1 MNLMTRTKPF
11 WRILLSLTA
20 AVLLAPLLIVSPA
33 GAQSGHSAES
43 HQDFRVSDGEP
54 SLVTSQGVWARDY
67 ASEMLE
73 RYPKI
78 QNNPYAVLVR
88 FSPSAT
94 SGQITNLLD
103 ELNAGIVEYFNT
115 SDLYLV
121 ETVEGNINARNH
133 LNSSP
138 LVEFVEFDQVV
149 RTDNISNDPRIG
161 DLWGLIGTHGIEAQ
175 VAWQTSATANEV
187 VVAVIDSGVDITHPD
202 LAGVI
207 WQNQD
212 EISGNGIDDDQNGY
226 IDDVNGW
233 DFTTND
239 NSPDDGNGHGT
250 HVAGTIA
257 AVRNNNIGIAG
268 VANNVKIM
276 ALKFLDSSG
285 NGYTN
290 NALSALN
297 YAVANGAP
305 ISNNS
310 WGGGGYSTSLF
321 NAIEAANQAGH
332 TFIAA
337 AGNSGR
343 NIDSEPSYPAAYEN
357 SNIVSVAAIN
367 SSGDLASFSNYGLNN
382 VDIGAPGVAI
392 VSSISHQYCGQS
404 AGADCYVS
412 FNGTSMASP
421 HVAGVAA
428 LVLGMRPG
436 STPQEI
442 SEILKNSSRS
452 SSVLNGAVGFG
463 GELDAAAA
471 LELASTSGS
480 ITFPEHTNGAT
491 ILEDETLQ
499 ISALAIQSDG
509 TDISSSVNWYD
520 VSGSNLGT
528 GATLSYQTS
537 TTGILRLIAEV
548 QDSTGITLRNSATF
562 TVEERIFRL
571 TSPQQTLVP
580 DPGETIQT
588 NWIWNGPTGEISDL
602 VAETVA
608 FDQVEGNFGMPDVG
622 GQNDLSE
629 FTFAI
634 TEQETVDT
642 VRLGLRF
649 DHTYVADLNIS
660 LVHPDGT
667 EVLLARRNGGSQNNY
682 GDGDQNCSGNLAYF
696 TDGAAEP
703 ISDRTPPYVGDSR
716 PREALSVF
724 NGKPTEGD
732 WTLRILDDWDWDQGT
747 FFCGRLI
754 LSTPNAQMI
763 TLETN
768 TQLSNGSFNWQIPD
782 PITPNIA
789 GTYRI
794 GFTGTTLGDAW
805 SQGLVSLIE
814 SVQYPP
820 PSNIAAVPGD
830 SEITVSWD
838 TPPLSNLSSLQ
849 NYTVTG
855 APSGNCTTT
864 ANSCIVN
871 GLTNGTS
878 YTFSVVANYSGGN
891 QSDPSSSS
899 QAVIPASA
907 PSSPLSVAATAT
919 SGQAT
924 IVWEQP
930 ADNGGSPITGYTVT
944 SNPENLTC
952 STENLTCSIDSL
964 TNGTTYTFTV
974 TASNAI
980 GDSTQSSASNAVTP
994 LAVPDTP
1001 DNFTASSVSS
1011 GQVQLSWSTP
1021 NNGGSAIQG
1030 YEIQY
1035 RVIDSQ
1041 AGEWLQSSNSSEEV
1055 NPDIVGGSPVSI
1067 TDHPYQVLLEVATDP
1082 GWVMTC
1088 GGTLVS
1094 SQWVVT
1100 AAHCL
1105 EYLPNGGSAY
1115 VTATSVSVASGVT
1128 TLPAT
1133 NYILADQVHIH
1144 PNWNRYT
1151 MENDIGLIR
1160 LSTPSNMGTLPIID
1174 LDSEPADED
1183 QLFVT
1188 GWGRTSWG
1196 GSPSDVL
1203 RGVGV
1208 WVDESCGSYPGPS
1221 LLPVIDSVMICAG
1234 GQGVD
1239 SCQGDSG
1246 GPLVGNYSG
1255 VLYLVGIVSWG
1266 EGCAQSGYPGVYTRA
1281 SVYSNWI
1288 ESLTGDLWS
1297 QLTTGVVNSKTISG
1311 LTNGTSYAFRTRA
1324 ENSTGTGGWATTTL
1338 TTATVPSQP
1347 RNVSVSAMDGSVS
1360 VSWDSPSS
1368 NGGVPITE
1376 YRVTSTPTGGTCTT
1390 TTTQNCLISNLVNG
1404 TTYTFTV
1411 TATNA
1416 IGQGNASDVSL
1427 PVQPVPNSGIQVDRR
1442 SISNDSGPN
1451 PEDNFGASMAVG
1463 DYNGDGVEDI
1473 AVGAPGADI
1482 NGAGQA
1488 GAVYIFNGTLDWSSI
1503 DIFSQSSTG
1512 FHTDPED
1519 DDRFGSSLVAG
1530 DFNND
1535 GFDDLVIGSPYE
1547 DLGGTNQLVNAGM
1560 VTILYGSSSG
1570 LGSPSVLHQYSPGVG
1585 THGEVGDLFGFAL
1598 ATGDINGDSY
1608 ADLVVGVPGEGVAKQ
1623 ERAGAAHVIYGSA
1636 NGLSGVGST
1645 TLHQYTRKIRSKPEV
1660 GDAFGEALA
1669 VGDINGDDY
1678 ADIVIGVPGETVG
1691 WGARTQYEAGAI
1703 HILYGS
1709 ANGTSGTGSHWYF
1722 QNSSG
1727 WPGRAETG
1735 DRFGSAVAIGDIDN
1749 DGIGDLV
1756 VGIPGEKLGQYD
1768 QAGQVQIR
1776 YNPGDWSTTSPSVQ
1790 TLYQNVRGVKNR
1802 VESGDRFGQFVTV
1815 VDLIEDGSLDLIIG
1829 IPGES
1834 ISKKLNAGAVAILPG
1849 LEGSISTGN
1858 DQILYPYQSSI
1869 SGNSQADALFG
1880 QNVAILNG
1888 DLMIGAPGRNI
1899 SGISAS
1905 GAFYYLSY

>member
-1 MNLMTRTKPF
+1 MTRTKSF
-11 WRILLSLTA
+11 LRLLLSLTA
-20 AVLLAPLLIVSPA
+20 AVLIASLLTSVSA
-33 GAQSGHSAES
+33 GAQLERSTES
-43 HQDFRVSDGEP
+43 EQDLQVNDGEP
-54 SLVTSQGVWARDY
+54 SVTSSEGKWAREY
-67 ASEMLE
+67 AAEMLE

-78 QNNPYAVLVR
+78 RTNPYALLVR
-88 FSPSAT
+88 FSPNASNA
-94 SGQITNLLD
+94 QISHLLD
-103 ELNAGIVEYFNT
+103 ELNAGAVEYFDS
-115 SDLYLV
+115 SDLYLI
-121 ETVEGNINARNH
+121 ETVEGNINAKNY
-133 LNSSP
+133 LSTSP

-149 RTDNISNDPRIG
+149 RADDISNDPRIG

-175 VAWQTSATANEV
+175 VAWQSSSSANEV

-202 LAGVI
+202 LSSVI
-207 WQNQD
+207 WQNQN
-212 EISGNGIDDDQNGY
+212 EIPGNGVDDDQNGY
-226 IDDVNGW
+226 VDDINGW

-321 NAIEAANQAGH
+321 NAIEAADQAGH
-332 TFIAA
+332 IFIAA

-343 NIDSEPSYPAAYEN
+343 NIDSEPSYPAAYQN

-367 SSGDLASFSNYGLNN
+367 SSGDLASFSNYGINN

-392 VSSISHQYCGQS
+392 VSTVSYQYCGQS
-404 AGADCYVS
+404 GGADCYVS

-428 LVLGMRPG
+428 LILGMRPG

-480 ITFPEHTNGAT
+480 IAFPGHTDGET

-499 ISALAIQSDG
+499 ITALAIQSDG

-520 VSGSNLGT
+520 VTGANLGT

-548 QDSTGITLRNSATF
+548 QDTNGITLRNSATF
-562 TVEERIFRL
+562 AVEERIFRF
-571 TSPQQTLVP
+571 TSPQQTLIP
-580 DPGETIQT
+580 DPGESIQT
-588 NWIWNGPTGEISDL
+588 NWIWNGSSGETADL

-608 FDQVEGNFGMPDVG
+608 FAQVEGNYAMPDVG

-629 FTFAI
+629 FTFTV
-634 TEQETVDT
+634 TEQDTVDS

-682 GDGDQNCSGNLAYF
+682 GDGDQSCSGNLAYF
-696 TDGAAEP
+696 TDGAAES

-716 PREALSVF
+716 PREALSAF
-724 NGKPTEGD
+724 NGKPMVGD
-732 WTLRILDDWDWDQGT
+732 WTLRILDDWDWDQGE

-754 LSTPNAQMI
+754 LSAENTQLI

-768 TQLSNGSFNWQIPD
+768 SQLSSGSYNWQIPD
-782 PITPNIA
+782 PILPNLA

-805 SQGLVSLIE
+805 SQGIISLVESL
-814 SVQYPP
+814 QYPP
-820 PSNIAAVPGD
+820 PVNVTAVPGD

-849 NYTVTG
+849 SYTVTG
-855 APSGNCTTT
+855 SPSGSCTSTT
-864 ANSCIVN
+864 NSCTVT
-871 GLTNGTS
+871 GLTNGTA
-878 YTFSVVANYSGGN
+878 YTFSVMANYSGSN
-891 QSDPSSSS
+891 QSDPSSNSEP
-899 QAVIPASA
+899 AIPASA
-907 PSSPLSVAATAT
+907 PSQPLSVTATAT

-924 IVWEQP
+924 IAWQQP
-930 ADNGGSPITGYTVT
+930 SDNGGSGIIGYTVT
-944 SNPENLTC
+944 SNPASLTC
-952 STENLTCSIDSL
+952 STDNLTCTVEGL
-964 TNGTTYTFTV
+964 TNGTSYTFTV

-980 GDSTQSSASNAVTP
+980 GDSEQSIASNAVTP

-1001 DNFTASSVSS
+1001 DNLSASSVAS
-1011 GQVQLSWSTP
+1011 GQVQLSWGTP
-1021 NNGGSAIQG
+1021 NNGGSEIEG

-1035 RVIDSQ
+1035 RVIDSHP
-1041 AGEWLQSSNSSEEV
+1041 GGWLQPTNTSEEN

-1088 GGTLVS
+1088 GGTLLTS
-1094 SQWVVT
+1094 EWVIT

-1115 VTATSVSVASGVT
+1115 VTATSVSVASGIT
-1128 TLPAT
+1128 NLPAT

-1144 PNWNRYT
+1144 PSWNRYT
-1151 MENDIGLIR
+1151 MENDIGLIH
-1160 LSTPSNMGTLPIID
+1160 LSTPTNTGTLPLLD
-1174 LDSEPADED
+1174 LASQPSD
-1183 QLFVT
+1183 QDHMFVT

-1196 GSPSDVL
+1196 GSASDVL
-1203 RGVGV
+1203 RGANV

-1266 EGCAQSGYPGVYTRA
+1266 EGCAESGYPGVYTRA
-1281 SVYSNWI
+1281 SVYSDWI
-1288 ESLTGDLWS
+1288 ESHTGDLWN
-1297 QLTTGVVNSKTISG
+1297 QLTTGVVNSNTISG
-1311 LTNGTSYAFRTRA
+1311 LNNGASYAFRTRA
-1324 ENSTGTGGWATTTL
+1324 ENSTGAGGWATTTL
-1338 TTATVPSQP
+1338 TTATVPTQP
-1347 RNVSVSAMDGSVS
+1347 RNVAVQALDGSVS

-1368 NGGVPITE
+1368 NGGMPVTE
-1376 YRVTSTPTGGTCTT
+1376 YSVSSFPAGGTCTT
-1390 TTTQNCLISNLVNG
+1390 TSQNCLIGNLVNG

-1411 TATNA
+1411 SASNV
-1416 IGQGNASDVSL
+1416 IGEGNASDTSS
-1427 PVQPVPNSGIQVDRR
+1427 PAQPLPNSGIQVDRR
-1442 SISNDSGPN
+1442 SISNDAGPN
-1451 PEDNFGASMAVG
+1451 PEDNFGAAMAVG

-1512 FHTDPED
+1512 FLTDPEE

-1547 DLGGTNQLVNAGM
+1547 DLGGTNQLINAGM

-1570 LGSPSVLHQYSPGVG
+1570 LENPSVLHQYSPGIG
-1585 THGEVGDLFGFAL
+1585 THGEIGDLFGFSL

-1623 ERAGAAHVIYGSA
+1623 ERAGAAHVIYGSVD
-1636 NGLSGVGST
+1636 GLSGVGST

-1669 VGDINGDDY
+1669 VGDVNGDDY
-1678 ADIVIGVPGETVG
+1678 DDIVIGVPGETVG
-1691 WGARTQYEAGAI
+1691 WGVRTQYEAGAI

-1709 ANGTSGTGSHWYF
+1709 STGTSGTGSHWYY

-1727 WPGRAETG
+1727 WTGRAETG

-1756 VGIPGEKLGQYD
+1756 VGIPGETLGQYD

-1776 YNPGDWSTTSPSVQ
+1776 YNPGDWSETSPSVQ

-1802 VESGDRFGQFVTV
+1802 VESGDRFGQFVEV
-1815 VDLIEDGSLDLIIG
+1815 ANLIEDQSLDLIIG

-1834 ISKKLNAGAVAILPG
+1834 ISKKLNAGAVAIFPG

-1869 SGNSQADALFG
+1869 SGNSQAGALFG

-1899 SGISAS
+1899 SGISAA